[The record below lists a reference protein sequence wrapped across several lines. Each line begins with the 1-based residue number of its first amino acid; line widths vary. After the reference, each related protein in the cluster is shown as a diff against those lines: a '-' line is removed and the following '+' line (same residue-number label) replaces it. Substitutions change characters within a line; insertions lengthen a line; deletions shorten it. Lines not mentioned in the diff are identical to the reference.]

1 MGFWKVVRLDK
12 KFIDKIKKPT
22 LIVGLP
28 GVGNVAKLTVDLL
41 VKELKAK
48 PIIELESDAMPSS
61 VKINKDNLI
70 ELPHIYIYEA
80 FINKQYFLFLAGD
93 FQPLEEVV
101 SVDFSITVLKIFK
114 KLKGK
119 EIITLAGIG
128 LPTIP
133 KKPKIYCTSYSK
145 KLVDSFN
152 KSLNL
157 KTKIYNVVGSV
168 IGASGLL
175 VGFSEKKNVNAVLL
189 LVETYGHPLFLGV
202 DSARSLLKLLN
213 KKFGFNVNPKL
224 LKHQQVTHERIVKTQ
239 KSREGANSINNIN
252 YIG

>member
-1 MGFWKVVRLDK
+1 MGFWKVLSLDK
-12 KFIDKIKKPT
+12 KIVEKIKKPI

-41 VKELKAK
+41 INELKAK
-48 PIIELESDAMPSS
+48 PIYELVSDAMPSS

-70 ELPHIYIYEA
+70 ELPHIYIYA
-80 FINKQYFLFLAGD
+80 VHFNKQYFLFLVGD

-101 SVDFSITVLKIFK
+101 SVDFAKTVLKVFK

-119 EIITLAGIG
+119 DIITLAGIG

-145 KLVDSFN
+145 KIVDSFN
-152 KSLNL
+152 KSLKL
-157 KTKIYNVVGSV
+157 KTKLYNVVGSV
-168 IGASGLL
+168 IGASGFL
-175 VGFSEKKNVNAVLL
+175 VGFSEKDKINAVIL

-213 KKFGFNVNPKL
+213 KQFGFNVNPKL
-224 LKHQQVTHERIVKTQ
+224 LKHHHFMHEKVAKVQKVKENV
-239 KSREGANSINNIN
+239 KSIN